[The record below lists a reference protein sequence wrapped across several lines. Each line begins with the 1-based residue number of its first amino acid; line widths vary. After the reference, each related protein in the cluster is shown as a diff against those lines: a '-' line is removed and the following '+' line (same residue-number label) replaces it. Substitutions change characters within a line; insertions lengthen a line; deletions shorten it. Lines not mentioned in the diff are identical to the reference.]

1 MKNKLGEIAKKQ
13 MSYKFLSFLCLI
25 LLFACSLNAQEMQ
38 VGKRDHSL
46 YTIISSEN
54 DTTQISTELNINEY
68 KRFNFKRKDDFEQLP
83 FHNQGQTFTRLGY
96 DFANGSIL
104 PQMGFTA
111 KHHDY
116 KNASS
121 VNYFRVPTPT
131 SGLMYQSGM
140 EQGQVLDAFV
150 TVNTSKRINL
160 SMAYKG
166 LESEGKYRSS
176 LSRNGNFTTTLSYQT
191 PNQKYQ
197 ARGHF
202 SSYNY
207 FNQENGGL
215 TNTSLLFFESGN
227 SDYLRRSRLDVNHT
241 DADNL
246 LEGKRV
252 FFEHQ
257 FSLKDL
263 SIFNT
268 KKTDSAKIENT
279 KDKLLIGHSIEYE
292 SKHYRFDKSSD
303 NDVTS
308 LYGSILDAKTSIQD
322 HTHDKKLENRLYFL
336 ATSKKLGKLKAGLG
350 ATDYDYHYNNERAV
364 NSLIIP
370 KSLQGSSYDVKA
382 NWSKQWKDIIDL
394 KARAK
399 HLISGDFEGNELT
412 VQAKI
417 SSKKLENIEFF
428 ASILDHAPNLNTL
441 LHQSD
446 YENFNWFNDFKNEQK
461 KLFGIKL
468 AKKSFGSLE
477 TSMSSVENYTYFNE
491 SQVPEQAAN
500 TLNYLKVKLNLPV
513 DYRKFTLDSD
523 VLYQHVFD
531 DGSDF
536 FRVPEFLIRSSFFFS
551 DHVFEGDPMFLQTG
565 ITAKYFTKFK
575 ANSYNPVISEF
586 YLQNFNEIGNY
597 VLLDFFA
604 NAKIQDARIFLK
616 VENLLAPLMSE
627 RNYFSAPLN
636 PYRDLTIRFGLIWNF
651 FI

>member
-1 MKNKLGEIAKKQ
+1 
-13 MSYKFLSFLCLI
+13 
-25 LLFACSLNAQEMQ
+25 MQ